1 MDAII
6 RFAIFEGNIQ
16 NFSSVVKDTFVH
28 DGSTTTFIL
37 HKLQA
42 YTRTHEWFTIVKL
55 NDTILKSRL

>member
-28 DGSTTTFIL
+28 DGSTTTFTLTQTHL
-37 HKLQA
+37 HKNLMNGLLL
-42 YTRTHEWFTIVKL
+42 L
-55 NDTILKSRL
+55 N